1 MAAPRPRTYP
11 APVKGL
17 EWRENY
23 QEESHAEILINAD
36 LSRGYLE
43 ARQGFSDTGA
53 AAPTFGRIHVTNFPG
68 AAPEVIAIGLASGDS
83 TSLYAATYDE
93 SGTKTSASQKLATG
107 LSSDIENFRCSFV
120 DHTVPTDDSTTRY
133 VTLIA
138 TSVGH
143 FVYDP
148 LPASGSRF
156 RSLDPA
162 ETSAG
167 GDTIRINDLNF
178 AYHLNLLPAYIST
191 EHQGRIYRAGYRG
204 AGMTVKLS
212 RGIEENQTLIPEGDL
227 KNRSGARDELALGPH
242 HITYSD
248 EFDPAAI
255 QAHHAFSV
263 EEREVVTGLKSF
275 QERLVIFTDRSIYVK
290 TGGTD
295 DTFAIQKLVSGVGCV
310 AHNSIIEVQGILY
323 FQSKDGVYGW
333 QGGTQAQKLSFPIDE
348 LWTGRYQRTFV
359 PAAME
364 GTLTDIG
371 YPYVVSHADMRF
383 CNVMHYQTRNQIW
396 WSLPVQSRASRSMP
410 LTLVWDYNHNAW
422 SMYVMRPKSGTNGDM
437 ATCMYDGVVIR
448 LGEGQES
455 VITTSNSDSGMLQ
468 LYGGDRTDPG
478 TGSIGIP
485 LVWLSARLW
494 KGNVRFNKRRPC
506 RFNLLSTGKT
516 PASNPP
522 KYVLV
527 GEEAHFVDV
536 QGSVTTEQS
545 DTIATHPDPDGVG
558 SNVRYGTWGTLT
570 WSSTGSRYSSKDWF
584 WTKEEGSVKSRS
596 VRVGIV
602 DDADDQDRAPL
613 VSLQAYNIASEAGGD
628 TR

>member
-1 MAAPRPRTYP
+1 
-11 APVKGL
+11 VKGL

-43 ARQGFSDTGA
+43 ARQGF
-53 AAPTFGRIHVTNFPG
+53 APVGSVGGQALFMRLHATNYPTYDP
-68 AAPEVIAIGLASGDS
+68 AVLSVGLASVSGN
-83 TSLYAATYDE
+83 TSLYAAVYDA
-93 SGTKTSASQKLATG
+93 SGSVVSGSVQVIATG
-107 LSSDIENFRCSFV
+107 LSSDIDNFRCSFV
-120 DHTVPTDDSTTRY
+120 DHTLPNDDGFTRY
-133 VTLIA
+133 VTLIS

-148 LPASGSRF
+148 QLSPGAQF
-156 RSLDPA
+156 RDLNPA

-204 AGMTVKLS
+204 AGMTAKLS

-227 KNRSGARDELALGPH
+227 KNRNGARDELALGPH

-364 GTLTDIG
+364 DTLTDIG

-422 SMYVMRPKSGTNGDM
+422 SMYVMRPKGGTNGDM
-437 ATCMYDGVVIR
+437 ATCMYDGIVVR
-448 LGEGQES
+448 LSEGQET
-455 VITTSNSDSGMLQ
+455 VLTSSCQGTNGTLQ
-468 LYGGDRTDPG
+468 IYGGDRTDPG